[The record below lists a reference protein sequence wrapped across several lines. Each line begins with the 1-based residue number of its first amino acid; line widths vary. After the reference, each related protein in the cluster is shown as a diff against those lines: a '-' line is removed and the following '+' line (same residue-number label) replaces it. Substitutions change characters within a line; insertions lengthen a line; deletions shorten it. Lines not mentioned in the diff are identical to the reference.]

1 MNGLILA
8 VVTLVGKRI
17 VKNALYILLFIVY
30 LVLAPVAS
38 AISCYYG
45 TSLTGYSTTSG
56 FDVCYVSNL

>member
-8 VVTLVGKRI
+8 VVALLGKRT
-17 VKNALYILLFIVY
+17 VNNALYILLFIFY

-45 TSLTGYSTTSG
+45 TSITGYSQPSG
-56 FDVCYVSNL
+56 YDVCYVSHF

>member
-8 VVTLVGKRI
+8 VVTLLGKRI

-38 AISCYYG
+38 AINCYYG
-45 TSLTGYSTTSG
+45 TSLTGYSSISG
-56 FDVCYVSNL
+56 YDVCYVSNL